1 MRKKDREKLIRVWLI
16 EDAKL
21 VMKQAK
27 ELLTYEEIVMI
38 LTDSLGEVF
47 IDILD
52 YKELD
57 LEKLQKRKV
66 KKLRKIT
73 QKEL

>member
-1 MRKKDREKLIRVWLI
+1 MKKKDREKLIRVWLI